1 MVKHHLLYIFLLLT
15 LAPVN
20 LCGATADTSTRIVDP
35 AFRALQIKVN
45 DDDSQPAIIF
55 LDSSDRLTISFDE
68 IADDRRYMRYELIH
82 CNAGW
87 RPDGLV
93 DTEFL
98 DGFNEGLIEDYA
110 FSQATL
116 LHYVNYQLT
125 IPNEQVS
132 PKLSGNYLLR
142 IYDENDRDT
151 TLLQIRFSIVEPKM
165 KVAADVSSRTDIDYN
180 GSYQQLAIALD
191 TEGTDINNP
200 YTDIIVAIEQN
211 GRQDNI
217 ATLTRPS
224 RIAGTTLYWEHERD
238 LIFEAGNEYRRMEI
252 VSTNYPGMNVES
264 YTYAD
269 PLYHAT
275 LLTDL
280 PRADLPYSYD
290 QTQFGRFR
298 IREYNSAEPDT
309 EADYIVTHF
318 ALEMPEQP
326 FDIFIDGDLVQR
338 QFSPES
344 RMVFNRAT
352 GRYELALL
360 LKQGAYNYQYL
371 AVPAGS
377 MRGSAAPVEGN
388 RYQTA
393 NQYLI
398 KVYHRTPGSRYDR
411 LVGVTMAVS
420 GR

>member
-1 MVKHHLLYIFLLLT
+1 MVRLVFIILSLLLS
-15 LAPVN
+15 APSFIN
-20 LCGATADTSTRIVDP
+20 AASTFDTSTQVVDP
-35 AFRALQIKVN
+35 AFRTLQVKVN
-45 DDDSQPAIIF
+45 GDDSQPPVIF
-55 LDSSDRLTISFDE
+55 LGSADRLTISFDE

-82 CNAGW
+82 CNAAW

-93 DTEFL
+93 DSEFL
-98 DGFNEGLIEDYA
+98 DGFNEGIIEDFA

-116 LHYVNYQLT
+116 LHYVNYSLT
-125 IPNEQVS
+125 IPNEQVD

-142 IYDENDRDT
+142 IYDENDRDA
-151 TLLQIRFSIVEPKM
+151 TLLQVRFCIVEPLM
-165 KVAADVSSRTDIDYN
+165 KVNADVSSRTDIDYN
-180 GSYQQLAIALD
+180 GQHQQLTIDVD
-191 TEGTDINNP
+191 TEGNDIHNP
-200 YTDIIVAIEQN
+200 YADIIVTIEQN
-211 GRQDNI
+211 GRTDNSVSVM
-217 ATLTRPS
+217 RPS
-224 RIAGTTLYWEHERD
+224 RIAGSILYWEHDRN

-252 VSTNYPGMNVES
+252 VSTNYPGMHVES

-280 PRADLPYSYD
+280 PRNDLPYSYD

-298 IREYNSAEPDT
+298 IREYNSTDPDV
-309 EADYIVTHF
+309 EADYILTHF

-338 QFSPES
+338 RFTPES

-352 GRYELALL
+352 GCYELAML

-371 AVPAGS
+371 AVPVGS
-377 MRGSAAPVEGN
+377 IRGSAAPIEGN

-393 NQYLI
+393 NQYII
-398 KVYHRTPGSRYDR
+398 KVYHRAPGSRYDR
-411 LVGVTMAVS
+411 LVGVTSAIS